1 MYMQDT
7 DYINCVNNLLN
18 STDSESQDN
27 YQTRSE
33 VTESSDSNTYNTLQ
47 SNISSDEDSIQ
58 GTNSLTQNLATKTID
73 EYQRDTQ
80 IYNQNYNAKLYTNSA
95 DNLSTN
101 DVDIDVYNNMQRE
114 ENYKL
119 PKRI

>member
-7 DYINCVNNLLN
+7 DYMSCVNNLLN
-18 STDSESQDN
+18 ITDSESQDN

-33 VTESSDSNTYNTLQ
+33 VTESSDLNTYNTLQ

-58 GTNSLTQNLATKTID
+58 GTNSITQNLATKTID

>member
-1 MYMQDT
+1 MFYNMYMQDT
-7 DYINCVNNLLN
+7 DYMNCVNNLLN

-58 GTNSLTQNLATKTID
+58 GTNSLTQNLATKT
-73 EYQRDTQ
+73 
-80 IYNQNYNAKLYTNSA
+80 
-95 DNLSTN
+95 NL
-101 DVDIDVYNNMQRE
+101 NML
-114 ENYKL
+114 NCSS
-119 PKRI
+119 

>member
-7 DYINCVNNLLN
+7 DYMSCVNNLLN

-27 YQTRSE
+27 YQTTSE

>member
-7 DYINCVNNLLN
+7 DYMSCVNNLLN